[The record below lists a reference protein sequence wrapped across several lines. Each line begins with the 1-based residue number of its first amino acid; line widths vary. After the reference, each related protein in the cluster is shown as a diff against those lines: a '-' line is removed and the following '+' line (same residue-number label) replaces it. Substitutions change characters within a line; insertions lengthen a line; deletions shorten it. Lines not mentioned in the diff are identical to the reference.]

1 MGWKGAW
8 GEGVGGLYGRQ
19 ACLRK
24 NGLNFAASYGQ
35 AAGGVQQP
43 PEGLPPT
50 SRDTA
55 RAMSQENVEIARRSF
70 EAFNRTF
77 KEGTPDLY
85 ETLDPEVEWV
95 PMSALLMRTSY
106 HGHDGVRQWI
116 EEMKRD
122 WTTFEV
128 RPERFVDVGDEGVL
142 VLGAWRAQGRKGEA
156 LLDIPQA
163 AWLVQYQKGLLVR
176 LRTFT
181 DRAEAL
187 EAAGLEE

>member
-1 MGWKGAW
+1 LDYH
-8 GEGVGGLYGRQ
+8 E
-19 ACLRK
+19 
-24 NGLNFAASYGQ
+24 
-35 AAGGVQQP
+35 
-43 PEGLPPT
+43 
-50 SRDTA
+50 RDTE
-55 RAMSQENVEIARRSF
+55 RAMSQENVEVARRSF

-77 KEGTPDLY
+77 VEGTPDLY

-122 WTTFEV
+122 WTIFEV
-128 RPERFVDVGDEGVL
+128 RPERFVDVGDDRVL
-142 VLGAWRAQGRKGEA
+142 VLGSWRAQGRKGEA

-163 AWLVQYQKGLLVR
+163 AWLVEYRNGKLVR

-181 DRAEAL
+181 DRKEAL
-187 EAAGLEE
+187 EAAELSK

>member
-1 MGWKGAW
+1 
-8 GEGVGGLYGRQ
+8 
-19 ACLRK
+19 
-24 NGLNFAASYGQ
+24 
-35 AAGGVQQP
+35 
-43 PEGLPPT
+43 
-50 SRDTA
+50 
-55 RAMSQENVEIARRSF
+55 MSQENVEVARRSF

-77 KEGTPDLY
+77 VEGTPDLY

-122 WTTFEV
+122 WTIFEV
-128 RPERFVDVGDEGVL
+128 RPERFVDVGDDRVL
-142 VLGAWRAQGRKGEA
+142 VLGSWRAQGRKGEA

-163 AWLVQYQKGLLVR
+163 AWLVEYRNGKLVR

-181 DRAEAL
+181 DRKEAL
-187 EAAGLEE
+187 EAAELSK

>member
-1 MGWKGAW
+1 LDYH
-8 GEGVGGLYGRQ
+8 E
-19 ACLRK
+19 
-24 NGLNFAASYGQ
+24 
-35 AAGGVQQP
+35 
-43 PEGLPPT
+43 
-50 SRDTA
+50 RDTE
-55 RAMSQENVEIARRSF
+55 RAMSQENVEVARRSF

-77 KEGTPDLY
+77 VEGTPDLY

-122 WTTFEV
+122 WTIFEV
-128 RPERFVDVGDEGVL
+128 RPERFVDVGDDRVL
-142 VLGAWRAQGRKGEA
+142 VLGSWRAQGRKGEA

-163 AWLVQYQKGLLVR
+163 AWLVEYRKGKLVR

-181 DRAEAL
+181 DRKEAL
-187 EAAGLEE
+187 EAAELSK

>member
-1 MGWKGAW
+1 
-8 GEGVGGLYGRQ
+8 
-19 ACLRK
+19 
-24 NGLNFAASYGQ
+24 
-35 AAGGVQQP
+35 
-43 PEGLPPT
+43 
-50 SRDTA
+50 
-55 RAMSQENVEIARRSF
+55 MSQENVEVARRSF

-77 KEGTPDLY
+77 VEGTPDLH

-122 WTTFEV
+122 WTIFEV
-128 RPERFVDVGDEGVL
+128 RPERFVDVGDDRVL
-142 VLGAWRAQGRKGEA
+142 VLGSWRAQGRKGEA

-163 AWLVQYQKGLLVR
+163 AWLVEYRNGKLVR

-181 DRAEAL
+181 DRKEAL
-187 EAAGLEE
+187 EAAELSK